1 MAVVPLSQSSPS
13 NNCVL
18 AEKWIH
24 KLRQALP
31 WQNDL
36 NVKIR
41 ISKCTGPTRGCGCSD
56 SDEGNTESLER
67 IKGVSSPTRGEW
79 SGGYD
84 IMGSDEGSAESL
96 KRPEGF
102 SSPTR
107 GERTG
112 AHGSTAFSRLY
123 LNALL
128 VCFLSI
134 LVYLLLSS

>member
-1 MAVVPLSQSSPS
+1 MLV
-13 NNCVL
+13 
-18 AEKWIH
+18 EKWIH
-24 KLRQALP
+24 ELRQVLP
-31 WQNDL
+31 WQNNT

-41 ISKCTGPTRGCGCSD
+41 ISKCTEPTRGCGCSD
-56 SDEGNTESLER
+56 SDEGSTETLER
-67 IKGVSSPTRGEW
+67 TKGVSSPTPGEW

-96 KRPEGF
+96 KRPEGL

-107 GERTG
+107 GEWAG
-112 AHGSTAFSRLY
+112 AHGVTAFSRLY

-134 LVYLLLSS
+134 LVYLLFSST